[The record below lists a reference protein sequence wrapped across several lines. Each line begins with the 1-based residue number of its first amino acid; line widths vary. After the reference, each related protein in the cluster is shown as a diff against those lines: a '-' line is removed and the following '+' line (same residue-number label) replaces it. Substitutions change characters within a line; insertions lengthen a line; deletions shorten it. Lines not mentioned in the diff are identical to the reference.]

1 MGKLVNI
8 KSEKLYILEENTFG
22 THFANKKVEA
32 VELRCPV
39 FQTIKGSLVVK
50 KSRIDLGTCY

>member
-8 KSEKLYILEENTFG
+8 KNEKPYILEENRCNI
-22 THFANKKVEA
+22 HFTNKKVEA

-39 FQTIKGSLVVK
+39 FQTIKGSLIVK
-50 KSRIDLGTCY
+50 RSRIDLGT

>member
-8 KSEKLYILEENTFG
+8 KSEKLYILEEDRFG

-39 FQTIKGSLVVK
+39 FQTIRGSLVIEEV
-50 KSRIDLGTCY
+50 